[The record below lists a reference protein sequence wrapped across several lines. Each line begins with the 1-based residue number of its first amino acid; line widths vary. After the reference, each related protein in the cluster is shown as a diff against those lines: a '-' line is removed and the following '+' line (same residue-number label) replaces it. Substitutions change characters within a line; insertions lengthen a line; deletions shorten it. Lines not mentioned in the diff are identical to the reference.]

1 MITDNPLKAIDEVIE
16 FINHDSYF
24 LSRDDQTSIEW
35 RLREVQNFIAEKYK
49 TRGCEK
55 YLRRTNG

>member
-35 RLREVQNFIAEKYK
+35 RLREVRNFIAEKYSA
-49 TRGCEK
+49 RGCEK
-55 YLRRTNG
+55 YLR